1 MHESKF
7 EEDLYQL
14 RREKLTQIEALGQ
27 LSYPNSYAASTT
39 IPEIWAA
46 YDALTSENF
55 ESDLAAGKKIE
66 VSVAGRLMAIRVQ
79 GKAGFAQLQ
88 QGGKRLQIY
97 VRKDDVG
104 ETAFAIYKLLDLGD
118 HIGVRGFLF
127 RTRTGELTIHVSEIS
142 AESIAAASTPELR
155 KALTGPALTF
165 LTKAMLALPDKYHG
179 LEDTELRYRQRY
191 VDLFMNT
198 GHAPKAA
205 TPPQSAASAPTTP
218 PDEIPT
224 STVIPSEQRESRDPR
239 ISPDASLQP
248 QEDNPVILSAAPSAS
263 QKNNTVIPSEQRESR
278 DPRIS
283 PDALPQLQENKPV
296 VLSAAPSASQE
307 NNPVIPSEQRES
319 RDPRISSEA
328 PLPQPTAPEG
338 PPNVRAVFVKRA
350 AILRAL
356 RTFFDTRG
364 YLEVETPM
372 MHSIAGGAAARPF
385 TTHHNALD
393 MPLFLRIAPE
403 LYLKRLVVGG
413 LDRVYE
419 INRNFRNEGT
429 STQHNPEFTM
439 LEFYQAYANYHDLMD
454 LTEDLIKFVAMEV
467 NGTTICNFNGHEIDL
482 GKWTKLSM
490 REAIIK
496 FWPEGF
502 GPAPYAED
510 LATADAFGRL
520 LHNALLHLQTTY
532 PQIHTPSA
540 EVEGVDIER
549 HRRLRSQWLL
559 INAQRIQLTKGNG
572 EVAKLIADSFGMT
585 VPAIV
590 PIPQSLGKTI
600 AGIFEAVAER
610 HLIDPTIIYDFPLAV
625 SPLSKQ
631 KPDDPE
637 WVERFE
643 FYIGGFEVG
652 NAFSELNDPD
662 EQRRRFEAQ
671 MAEKERGDDEAHGMD
686 EDYVRALGYGLPPTA
701 GEGIGI
707 DRLTM
712 ILTGSRS
719 IRDVILFPLMRPQA
733 KPQPEESTEH

>member
-1 MHESKF
+1 MYESKF
-7 EEDLYQL
+7 EEELYQL
-14 RREKLTQIEALGQ
+14 RRDKLKQIAELGQ
-27 LSYPNSYAASTT
+27 PSYPNSYAATT
-39 IPEIWAA
+39 TVPEIWAA
-46 YDALTSENF
+46 YDSITSEQF
-55 ESDLAAGKKIE
+55 EADIAAGKKIE
-66 VSVAGRLMAIRVQ
+66 VSIAGRIMAIRVQ

-88 QGGKRLQIY
+88 QSGRRLQIY

-118 HIGVRGFLF
+118 HIGVRGHLF
-127 RTRTGELTIHVSEIS
+127 RTRTGELTIHV
-142 AESIAAASTPELR
+142 AE
-155 KALTGPALTF
+155 LTF

-198 GHAPKAA
+198 GNAPKLA
-205 TPPQSAASAPTTP
+205 
-218 PDEIPT
+218 EG
-224 STVIPSEQRESRDPR
+224 EE
-239 ISPDASLQP
+239 
-248 QEDNPVILSAAPSAS
+248 PSA
-263 QKNNTVIPSEQRESR
+263 
-278 DPRIS
+278 
-283 PDALPQLQENKPV
+283 
-296 VLSAAPSASQE
+296 
-307 NNPVIPSEQRES
+307 
-319 RDPRISSEA
+319 
-328 PLPQPTAPEG
+328 EG
-338 PPNVRAVFVKRA
+338 PGNVREVFVKRA

-356 RTFFDTRG
+356 RTFFDSRG

-385 TTHHNALD
+385 TTHHNTLD
-393 MPLFLRIAPE
+393 MDLFLRIAPE

-413 LDRVYE
+413 MDRVYE
-419 INRNFRNEGT
+419 INRNFRNEGV

-454 LTEDLIKFVAMEV
+454 LTEELVKFVAMEV
-467 NGTTICNFNGHEIDL
+467 NGTTICNFNGNEIDL

-490 REAIIK
+490 REAIREFVKTELGIEPDPNAFDSVENFSAFLK
-496 FWPEGF
+496 YAGVIASLWQSTHPESFKTEAGR
-502 GPAPYAED
+502 G
-510 LATADAFGRL
+510 DARRKR
-520 LHNALLHLQTTY
+520 
-532 PQIHTPSA
+532 QIHSGIAGFERTPGIYEQLNSSA
-540 EVEGVDIER
+540 
-549 HRRLRSQWLL
+549 
-559 INAQRIQLTKGNG
+559 N
-572 EVAKLIADSFGMT
+572 
-585 VPAIV
+585 
-590 PIPQSLGKTI
+590 LGKAI
-600 AGIFEAVAER
+600 AETFELLAEP
-610 HLIDPTIIYDFPLAV
+610 HLIQPTIIYDFPLAV

-631 KPDDPE
+631 KPDEPD

-686 EDYVRALGYGLPPTA
+686 EDYVRALGYGLPPTG

-733 KPQPEESTEH
+733 GGQAKVEPKPEG